1 MKTPVRV
8 AAKFFASPDPKAPV
22 DLDPYIGVFHRFIQG
37 KTVPGLLLDVADYIH
52 VPDGPG
58 VVLIGHDVDYG
69 IDSTGGETG
78 LLTTGKRH
86 GDADLEGVV
95 RTTLRNAL
103 AALRAIE
110 AEDSVSLVFDTS
122 RVDIHLIDRL
132 RTPNTEETYTAAVA
146 ALAPVAEKL
155 FAGGYDA
162 SRIHDDDP
170 RKSLAVRLAAREP
183 ADAATLQERLGGA

>member
-22 DLDPYIGVFHRFIQG
+22 ELDPYIGVFHRFIQG

-69 IDSTGGETG
+69 LDSVGGETG
-78 LLTTGKRH
+78 LLTTHKRH
-86 GDADLEGVV
+86 GDADLESVA
-95 RTTLRNAL
+95 RDTLRNAL
-103 AALRAIE
+103 AAVQAVE
-110 AEDSVSLVFDTS
+110 ADPDVDIRFDTG
-122 RVDIHLIDRL
+122 RVTLHLIDRL
-132 RTPNTEETYTAAVA
+132 KAPNTDEAYAQAVA

-155 FAGGYDA
+155 FAGGYSA
-162 SRIHDDDP
+162 SRAHADDP
-170 RKSLAVRLAAREP
+170 RKSLAVTWVANEP
-183 ADAATLQERLGGA
+183 ADAATLLQRLGGA